1 MKKIIKTFIFSG
13 LMLLLIFSTLQF
25 IKAKDTPIIHYIFDK
40 QEVEKGETFT
50 LTLVLEKYQD
60 LSTVQFVCN
69 INEDILS
76 PVIKDGK
83 YFLEPTFSLFD
94 SSEIYENN
102 YVIEEKSLRFVGIT
116 KGGKTYEHSSLN
128 QVFTINFRANQDIK
142 KVEEYFYESDTNTGS
157 RTILIDKWAK
167 EMVGETLYSEILKT
181 NWDKGK
187 YEVEVF
193 GILPDVTKD
202 IEVLN
207 RVNSEYKMEIISDEL
222 DLTKIGSQVIKVK
235 IYDYITSQ
243 ISYLAR
249 SVEIIDKTAPVIEA
263 IKEEVII
270 DDINID
276 DNSFSF
282 FTATDN
288 YDKNPSLNY
297 KYYNDKNQEIVSLW
311 EFKKYLKNN
320 LAGKISCNAID
331 SSNNSSKTLT
341 ISIKINDTTAPSLK
355 KIDDLVVVDREL
367 STFKLESL
375 ISAIDNYDKNPV
387 IKWEVITSNGKKYQ
401 NYLEALNEVYDIV
414 IEYYAVDDTGNETEK
429 YQVQITLQDTIPPTL
444 KNVLDVTIP
453 DEHLSYY
460 LQDHHLLEKDFII
473 SDNFTKEL
481 IINTNYYYNEQIITE
496 NEFFDNLQKGL
507 TGKITYQVI
516 DSYGNKSETLSQT
529 VMVLDDTSPVITIHN
544 LKDKEKYLGPIKIDY
559 EVVDNLKGLVNVE
572 VLLNGNVYNG
582 EELIDL
588 REYTLLIVAIDEKG
602 NKSTKEITFEIVEK
616 NFFGCIDGFDCA
628 ENNYAV
634 GIIIGI
640 GIVLIVGV
648 VVVIEII
655 YIKRKKAAE
664 NLEE

>member
-13 LMLLLIFSTLQF
+13 LMLLLIFSTLWF

-76 PVIKDGK
+76 PVVKDGK

-94 SSEIYENN
+94 SGEIYENN

-181 NWDKGK
+181 SWDKEK

-249 SVEIIDKTAPVIEA
+249 SVEIIDKTAPTIEA

-282 FTATDN
+282 FIATDN
-288 YDKNPSLNY
+288 YDKSPSLNY
-297 KYYNDKNQEIVSLW
+297 KYYNDKNQEIVSLG

-320 LAGKISCNAID
+320 LTGKISCNAID

-355 KIDDLVVVDREL
+355 KIDDLVVIDREI

-375 ISAIDNYDKNPV
+375 ITAIDNYDKNPV

-496 NEFFDNLQKGL
+496 NEFFNNLQKGL
-507 TGKITYQVI
+507 TGRITYQVV

-559 EVVDNLKGLVNVE
+559 EVIDNLKGLVNVE
-572 VLLNGNVYNG
+572 VLLNGDVYNG

-588 REYTLLIVAIDEKG
+588 KEYTLLIVAIDEKG

-640 GIVLIVGV
+640 GIALIVGV

-655 YIKRKKAAE
+655 YIKRKKEAE

>member
-1 MKKIIKTFIFSG
+1 
-13 LMLLLIFSTLQF
+13 MLSLIFSTLQLA
-25 IKAKDTPIIHYIFDK
+25 KAKDTPIIHYIFDK
-40 QEVEKGETFT
+40 QEVKSGETFT

-69 INEDILS
+69 VDEEVFS
-76 PVIKDGK
+76 PVVKDSK

-102 YVIEEKSLRFVGIT
+102 YVIEEEILRFVGIT
-116 KGGKTYEHSSLN
+116 KGGKTYGHSSLN
-128 QVFTINFRANQDIK
+128 QVFTINFRANKDIE
-142 KVEEYFYESDTNTGS
+142 KVEEYFYEADSNTGS

-181 NWDKGK
+181 SWDKEK

-202 IEVLN
+202 IVVLN
-207 RVNSEYKMEIISDEL
+207 RVSSEYKMEIISDEL

-243 ISYLAR
+243 ILYLAR
-249 SVEIIDKTAPVIEA
+249 SIEIIDKTAPVIEA
-263 IKEEVII
+263 VKEEVVI
-270 DDINID
+270 DDITID
-276 DNSFSF
+276 DNNFAF

-297 KYYNDKNQEIVSLW
+297 KYYNDKNQEIVSLS

-320 LAGKISCNAID
+320 LTGKVSCNAVD

-341 ISIKINDTTAPSLK
+341 ISVKINDTTAPNLK
-355 KIDDLVVVDREL
+355 RLDNLVVVDQEL
-367 STFKLESL
+367 SSFKLESL
-375 ISAIDNYDKNPV
+375 MTATDNYDKNPI
-387 IKWEVITSNGKKYQ
+387 IKWEVIASDGKNYQ
-401 NYLEALNEVYDIV
+401 NYLEALNELYDIV
-414 IEYYAVDDTGNETEK
+414 VEYYAIDDTGNETEK
-429 YQVQITLQDTIPPTL
+429 YQVQISLQDTISPTL
-444 KNVLDVTIP
+444 KNVLDITIP
-453 DEHLSYY
+453 DEHLNYY

-473 SDNFTKEL
+473 TDNFTKEL
-481 IINTNYYYNEQIITE
+481 MINKTYYYNEQIITE
-496 NEFFDNLQKGL
+496 NEFFNNLQKGL
-507 TGKITYQVI
+507 TGKIIYQVV
-516 DSYGNKSETLSQT
+516 DSYGNKSEELTQN
-529 VMVLDDTSPVITIHN
+529 VMILDDTSPVITIN
-544 LKDKEKYLGPIKIDY
+544 NVKDKEKYLGPIKIDY

-572 VLLNGNVYNG
+572 VLLNGNAYNG

-588 REYTLLIVAIDEKG
+588 KEYTLLIVATDEKG
-602 NKSTKEITFEIVEK
+602 NKSTKEISFEIVEE

-655 YIKRKKAAE
+655 YVKRKKEAE
-664 NLEE
+664 TLEE